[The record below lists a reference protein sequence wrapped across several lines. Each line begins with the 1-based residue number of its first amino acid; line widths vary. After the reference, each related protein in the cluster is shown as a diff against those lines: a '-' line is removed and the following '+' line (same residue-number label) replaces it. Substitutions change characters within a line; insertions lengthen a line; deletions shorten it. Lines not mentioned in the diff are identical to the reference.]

1 VPPADLVAARCG
13 NCQPA
18 PRTVATSFAV
28 TGIAS
33 DSGRPGAPPK
43 AGGHWRRL
51 RTNAI
56 PFQVSGMLA
65 YVQTGYAEIVV
76 WACSSQTPQ
85 MSAPLP
91 DRGSCPSKWAP
102 AMNARRQQS
111 KLQTALNA
119 AKLSRTAE
127 VTELSHPLSARMP
140 LAARRVH
147 DIRASARNDSEQALR
162 READHRQA
170 GSGPSS
176 TVSPTRP
183 HNVRYNC
190 CKTKKHVTPSRFTKP
205 VIALRLFC
213 TLICRSPGHRE
224 NSDTFPATAGS

>member
-1 VPPADLVAARCG
+1 MPPADLVAPRCG
-13 NCQPA
+13 NCQP
-18 PRTVATSFAV
+18 RHGRSQL
-28 TGIAS
+28 AS
-33 DSGRPGAPPK
+33 PSQVSLHISGRPGAPPK

-65 YVQTGYAEIVV
+65 YVQTGYAEIIV
-76 WACSSQTPQ
+76 WACLSQTPQ
-85 MSAPLP
+85 MSARLP

-111 KLQTALNA
+111 KLQTVLNA

-140 LAARRVH
+140 LAARRAH
-147 DIRASARNDSEQALR
+147 HIRASARNDSEQALR

-190 CKTKKHVTPSRFTKP
+190 CKTKKHVTRFTKP

-213 TLICRSPGHRE
+213 TLICLSPWSSRKFQHFPSHRW
-224 NSDTFPATAGS
+224 